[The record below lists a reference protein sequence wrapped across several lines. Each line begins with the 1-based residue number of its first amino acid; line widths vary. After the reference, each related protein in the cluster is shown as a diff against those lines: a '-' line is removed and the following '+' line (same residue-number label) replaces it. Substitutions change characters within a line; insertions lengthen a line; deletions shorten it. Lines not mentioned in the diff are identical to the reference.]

1 MSTSHMYTTKSS
13 SPSSSPSYRRD
24 EKVVDADDIERVRTG
39 TTENK
44 LLYNI
49 CIILIHKNKKLIVF
63 SHLDYIYVSYVR
75 ICVCVFVFFA
85 LQK

>member
-1 MSTSHMYTTKSS
+1 
-13 SPSSSPSYRRD
+13 
-24 EKVVDADDIERVRTG
+24 VVDADDIERVRTG

-63 SHLDYIYVSYVR
+63 SHLDYILCVLCAHLCM
-75 ICVCVFVFFA
+75 CVCVFCVA
-85 LQK
+85 KIVADW